1 MMNRCMAG
9 LGAALLLLSS
19 AAAMGQEVSQEEK
32 DAGFVAMFNGKDL
45 TDWEYLGKSQSPF
58 SFKDGAIHYK
68 GGNGWLCYT
77 GKEYPDFELRC
88 EFKLIKKGGDG
99 GIFFR
104 ASRDSSGGANWPSQ
118 RYELQVKDYDE
129 QARLWGLPYK
139 LDKEKVAKLR
149 KPLGEWE
156 TYRLIVQGTRIDVY
170 LNGELVTTADAAKP
184 LKQGYI
190 GLQAEG
196 GEQAFRNLRVRA
208 LPAK

>member
-1 MMNRCMAG
+1 MSHH
-9 LGAALLLLSS
+9 ALLLTLLSLVPVTALS
-19 AAAMGQEVSQEEK
+19 LAEPDLRQEEK
-32 DAGFVAMFNGKDL
+32 DAGFVAMFNGTDL
-45 TDWEYLGKSQSPF
+45 TGWEYLGKNQSPF
-58 SFKDGAIHYK
+58 SVQDSAIHYK

-77 GKEYPDFELRC
+77 VKEYVDFELRC

-104 ASRDSSGGANWPSQ
+104 ASKDSAGGGNWPSQ

-129 QARLWGLPYK
+129 QARLWGMPYK
-139 LDKEKVAKLR
+139 LDKEKVAKVR
-149 KPLGEWE
+149 KKLGEWE
-156 TYRLIVQGTRIDVY
+156 TYRLVVQGNKVAVH
-170 LNGELVTTADAAKP
+170 LNDELVTTADAAKT

-208 LPAK
+208 LPGK